1 MSGIISARAWGKVW
15 AYRSTFL
22 LGLLNTVETAF
33 FAILLS
39 LALGVIFGL
48 MATSGKK
55 VLQIISR
62 VYVEIMQNTP
72 ILLQL
77 CFFYY
82 ALAFSGHSI
91 GILPTGIVALGVYT
105 GAYMAEVV
113 RAGIEAVPK
122 GQFEAAVSQGFT
134 YVERMYYI
142 ILPQSIKIILPPMV
156 NQIVNLIKNTSCLY
170 IIGGADLISLT
181 YSFVTGENTGGAYAP
196 AYLVSGLLF
205 FVICYPLSKT
215 ASVWEIHLKKRDQRV
230 TFQRT
235 EGTVTDN
242 EQPGSKLLHFR
253 AERCRGIHLKRHGV
267 HPDHCPDR
275 RSAGNRH
282 RFGTGPVQKLLHKQ
296 KDENIWHD
304 CHRIH
309 RSISKYTVAVVDLHM
324 PGILPLSGAV
334 QPETVRAD
342 HSRDQAVVQGSSC
355 FDPVYLFRYCGDHP
369 RRTEFHRTW
378 TV

>member
-48 MATSGKK
+48 MATSGKR

-142 ILPQSIKIILPPMV
+142 IRYMLSPLQDS
-156 NQIVNLIKNTSCLY
+156 QCL
-170 IIGGADLISLT
+170 GDPSEEKRPAGDIS
-181 YSFVTGENTGGAYAP
+181 ENR
-196 AYLVSGLLF
+196 
-205 FVICYPLSKT
+205 
-215 ASVWEIHLKKRDQRV
+215 RD
-230 TFQRT
+230 
-235 EGTVTDN
+235 
-242 EQPGSKLLHFR
+242 
-253 AERCRGIHLKRHGV
+253 
-267 HPDHCPDR
+267 
-275 RSAGNRH
+275 
-282 RFGTGPVQKLLHKQ
+282 
-296 KDENIWHD
+296 
-304 CHRIH
+304 
-309 RSISKYTVAVVDLHM
+309 
-324 PGILPLSGAV
+324 
-334 QPETVRAD
+334 
-342 HSRDQAVVQGSSC
+342 
-355 FDPVYLFRYCGDHP
+355 GDGQ
-369 RRTEFHRTW
+369 
-378 TV
+378 

>member
-1 MSGIISARAWGKVW
+1 M
-15 AYRSTFL
+15 
-22 LGLLNTVETAF
+22 
-33 FAILLS
+33 
-39 LALGVIFGL
+39 
-48 MATSGKK
+48 
-55 VLQIISR
+55 QIISR

-181 YSFVTGENTGGAYAP
+181 YSFVTGEIPVEPMLRPIWSVDCYFSLYVIP
-196 AYLVSGLLF
+196 SPRQPVSG
-205 FVICYPLSKT
+205 
-215 ASVWEIHLKKRDQRV
+215 
-230 TFQRT
+230 
-235 EGTVTDN
+235 
-242 EQPGSKLLHFR
+242 
-253 AERCRGIHLKRHGV
+253 
-267 HPDHCPDR
+267 
-275 RSAGNRH
+275 
-282 RFGTGPVQKLLHKQ
+282 
-296 KDENIWHD
+296 
-304 CHRIH
+304 
-309 RSISKYTVAVVDLHM
+309 RSI
-324 PGILPLSGAV
+324 
-334 QPETVRAD
+334 
-342 HSRDQAVVQGSSC
+342 
-355 FDPVYLFRYCGDHP
+355 
-369 RRTEFHRTW
+369 
-378 TV
+378 

>member
-113 RAGIEAVPK
+113 RAGISVRPVCDPATLLCPRDSLMWS
-122 GQFEAAVSQGFT
+122 GC
-134 YVERMYYI
+134 I
-142 ILPQSIKIILPPMV
+142 IL
-156 NQIVNLIKNTSCLY
+156 SCPR
-170 IIGGADLISLT
+170 ASR
-181 YSFVTGENTGGAYAP
+181 SF
-196 AYLVSGLLF
+196 
-205 FVICYPLSKT
+205 
-215 ASVWEIHLKKRDQRV
+215 
-230 TFQRT
+230 
-235 EGTVTDN
+235 
-242 EQPGSKLLHFR
+242 
-253 AERCRGIHLKRHGV
+253 CR
-267 HPDHCPDR
+267 P
-275 RSAGNRH
+275 
-282 RFGTGPVQKLLHKQ
+282 
-296 KDENIWHD
+296 W
-304 CHRIH
+304 
-309 RSISKYTVAVVDLHM
+309 
-324 PGILPLSGAV
+324 
-334 QPETVRAD
+334 
-342 HSRDQAVVQGSSC
+342 
-355 FDPVYLFRYCGDHP
+355 
-369 RRTEFHRTW
+369 
-378 TV
+378 

>member
-122 GQFEAAVSQGFT
+122 GGCV
-134 YVERMYYI
+134 
-142 ILPQSIKIILPPMV
+142 P
-156 NQIVNLIKNTSCLY
+156 
-170 IIGGADLISLT
+170 
-181 YSFVTGENTGGAYAP
+181 
-196 AYLVSGLLF
+196 
-205 FVICYPLSKT
+205 
-215 ASVWEIHLKKRDQRV
+215 
-230 TFQRT
+230 
-235 EGTVTDN
+235 
-242 EQPGSKLLHFR
+242 
-253 AERCRGIHLKRHGV
+253 GIHLCGADVLYYPAPEHQDHSAAHGE
-267 HPDHCPDR
+267 PDR
-275 RSAGNRH
+275 KPDQKYLLPVYYRRSGSDLADL
-282 RFGTGPVQKLLHKQ
+282 QL
-296 KDENIWHD
+296 
-304 CHRIH
+304 CHR
-309 RSISKYTVAVVDLHM
+309 
-324 PGILPLSGAV
+324 
-334 QPETVRAD
+334 
-342 HSRDQAVVQGSSC
+342 
-355 FDPVYLFRYCGDHP
+355 
-369 RRTEFHRTW
+369 
-378 TV
+378 